1 MSKCYRIVRL
11 LPEEQ
16 DRRPEPDR
24 QVEEAG
30 LREPLLPQMHPDPGH
45 ELRDELHLPRAED
58 EAGGGQDRRVRPLR
72 MQGVLGLNDRVGL

>member
-1 MSKCYRIVRL
+1 MSTKT
-11 LPEEQ
+11 LP
-16 DRRPEPDR
+16 RPYGSPCTESNKIIWPKI
-24 QVEEAG
+24 
-30 LREPLLPQMHPDPGH
+30 EPLSLHPDSGH